1 MDETDGPLQDEQASA
16 IPDPRDR
23 RKGPRREAG
32 DRRAGTEPPPGVERR
47 AGDRRASD
55 RRKRTVVAPLYRGSE
70 RRINEYPL
78 APDELEFINAINAYK
93 TKHSRPFPTW
103 SEVLHIVKALG
114 YRPRP
119 GAERRSGDA

>member
-1 MDETDGPLQDEQASA
+1 MDETDEQLQDEQASA

-23 RKGPRREAG
+23 RKGSRRDG
-32 DRRAGTEPPPGVERR
+32 TDRRAGTKPPAGVERR
-47 AGDRRASD
+47 AGDRRSSD
-55 RRKRTVVAPLYRGSE
+55 RRKRTTVAPLYRGTE

-78 APDELEFINAINAYK
+78 APDELEFVNAINAYK

-114 YRPRP
+114 YKQASGTERPT
-119 GAERRSGDA
+119 GDA